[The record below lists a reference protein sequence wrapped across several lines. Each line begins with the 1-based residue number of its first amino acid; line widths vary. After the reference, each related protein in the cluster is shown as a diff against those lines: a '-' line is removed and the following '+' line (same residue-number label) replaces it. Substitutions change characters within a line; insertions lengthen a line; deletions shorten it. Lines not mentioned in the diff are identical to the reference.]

1 MLSSKN
7 GKNKKSYDAKPA
19 VWHFPGNEKIESD
32 VLGSYTGTCTGFN
45 GPVCEEDLYPVQDA
59 DDL

>member
-1 MLSSKN
+1 MLSTKN
-7 GKNKKSYDAKPA
+7 EKNKKSFDSKSA
-19 VWHFPGNEKIESD
+19 VWHFPGKSKIASD
-32 VLGSYTGTCTGFN
+32 VLGSYTGTAVGFN